1 MAEKVYVSE
10 ILEQPGGLAFSIKIL
25 VFIGIAMVFDGF
37 DFMIVSFTMPQISS
51 EMQLGLIAT
60 GSLASFSLIGM
71 LVGGFFS
78 GYLADRFGRKHVL
91 NISIMIYSILTV
103 PIFFVNS
110 YDLFAL
116 CRIFSGVGVGA
127 VIPLSVTLASEY
139 APTRHRGA
147 FVTLTKM
154 FMMLGWVLAGL
165 VAMYVVPRYGWRI
178 CYLIGGFPFLYGIA
192 MYFMIPESVQWL
204 MRKGRIK
211 EAMAVVN
218 KINGKLKHP
227 RPGGYTADEIA
238 ITPAETKGQLRALL
252 SPRYRRVTIGIWLV
266 AFTTCAL
273 SYGLTNWM
281 PTVLVNSGYTVES
294 SYGLT
299 TLMNTLGC
307 LGAICA
313 GVVADRI
320 GRINST
326 YLAIGLAALSVVVT
340 AFMGLGAGYMVPAV
354 IFMGFAINYAYTTP
368 QPITIEAYPTEIRA
382 TGQACVTTV
391 ARIGG
396 LIIPIIIG
404 GALQSGSTFATVLL
418 VFLVPLALAALFT
431 RFLIRDETKGASI
444 EDIDTLAYKS

>member
-1 MAEKVYVSE
+1 MQKVTVSQ
-10 ILEQPGGLAFSIKIL
+10 ILEQPGGLAFSIRML
-25 VFIGIAMVFDGF
+25 VFVGLAMVFDGF
-37 DFMIVSFTMPQISS
+37 DFMIVSFTMPQIAA
-51 EMQLGLIAT
+51 EMELGLIAT

-91 NISIMIYSILTV
+91 NISVMIYSILTV
-103 PIFFVNS
+103 PIFFINS

-127 VIPLSVTLASEY
+127 VIPLCVTLVSEY
-139 APTRHRGA
+139 APKNHRGA

-165 VAMYVVPRYGWRI
+165 VAMYVVPQFGWRF

-192 MYFMIPESVQWL
+192 MYFLIPESVQWL
-204 MRKGRIK
+204 MRKGRVD
-211 EAMAVVN
+211 EAM
-218 KINGKLKHP
+218 KIINRINSRFKDP
-227 RPGGYTADEIA
+227 RPGGYKPEDIEV
-238 ITPAETKGQLRALL
+238 TPAETKGQLRVLL
-252 SPRYRRVTIGIWLV
+252 SKRYRRVTIGIWLV

-273 SYGLTNWM
+273 SYGLTNWL
-281 PTVLVNSGYTVES
+281 PTVLINSGYTIES

-299 TLMNTLGC
+299 TLMNALGC
-307 LGAICA
+307 LGAMCA
-313 GVVADRI
+313 GFVADRI
-320 GRINST
+320 GRIRST
-326 YLAIGLAALSVVVT
+326 YLAIALAALSVVVT
-340 AFMGLGAGYMVPAV
+340 AFLGLGAGMMIPAV

-418 VFLVPLALAALFT
+418 VFLIPLALAAVFT
-431 RFLIRDETKGASI
+431 KFLIRDETKGTTI
-444 EDIDTLAYKS
+444 EELDTGTYKS

>member
-1 MAEKVYVSE
+1 MQKVYVSE
-10 ILEQPGGLAFSIKIL
+10 ILEQPGGLRFSIKIL
-25 VFIGIAMVFDGF
+25 IFVGLAMVFDGF
-37 DFMIVSFTMPQISS
+37 DFMIVSFTMPQISQ
-51 EMQLGLIAT
+51 EMELGLIAT

-78 GYLADRFGRKHVL
+78 GYLADKFGRKHVL

-127 VIPLSVTLASEY
+127 VIPLSVTLVSEY
-139 APTRHRGA
+139 APTNHRGA

-165 VAMYVVPRYGWRI
+165 VAMYVVPHFGWRL

-192 MYFMIPESVQWL
+192 MYFMVPESVQWCL
-204 MRKGRIK
+204 RKGK
-211 EAMAVVN
+211 TEEAMKIIN
-218 KINGKLKHP
+218 KINSKLDHP
-227 RPGGYTADEIA
+227 RPEAYTADEIA
-238 ITPAETKGQLRALL
+238 VMPAEPQGQMHELL
-252 SPRYRRVTIGIWLV
+252 SKKYRRVTIGIWLV

-273 SYGLTNWM
+273 SYGLTNWL
-281 PTVLVNSGYTVES
+281 PTVLVDSGYTVQS

-299 TLMNTLGC
+299 TLMNALGC
-307 LGAICA
+307 VGAICA
-313 GVVADRI
+313 GVVADKI
-320 GRINST
+320 GRIRST
-326 YLAIGLAALSVVVT
+326 YLAIGLAAISVVFT
-340 AFMGLGAGYMVPAV
+340 AVVGLGYGLMIPAV

-396 LIIPIIIG
+396 LIIPIVIG
-404 GALQSGSTFATVLL
+404 WALQSGSTFATVLI
-418 VFLVPLALAALFT
+418 VFLVPLVLAAVFT
-431 RFLIRDETKGASI
+431 KFLIRDETKGAPI
-444 EDIDTLAYKS
+444 EELDTQAYKS

>member
-1 MAEKVYVSE
+1 MQKQVYVSE
-10 ILEQPGGLAFSIKIL
+10 ILEQPGGLAFSVKIL
-25 VFIGIAMVFDGF
+25 IFVGLAMVFDGF

-91 NISIMIYSILTV
+91 NVSIMIYSVLTV
-103 PIFFVNS
+103 PIFFAHS
-110 YDLFAL
+110 YDVFAL

-127 VIPLSVTLASEY
+127 VIPLSVTLVSEY

-165 VAMYVVPRYGWRI
+165 VAMYVVPRFGWRI

-204 MRKGRIK
+204 MRKGRTD
-211 EAMAVVN
+211 EAM
-218 KINGKLKHP
+218 KIINRINSKLTYPH
-227 RPGGYTADEIA
+227 PGGYKASEIA
-238 ITPAETKGQLRALL
+238 ITPAEGKGQLRELL
-252 SPRYRRVTIGIWLV
+252 SKKYRRVTIGIWLV

-273 SYGLTNWM
+273 SYGLTNWL
-281 PTVLVNSGYTVES
+281 PTVLVSSGYTVES

-299 TLMNTLGC
+299 TLMNALGC
-307 LGAICA
+307 LGAMCA
-313 GVVADRI
+313 GFVADRI
-320 GRINST
+320 GRIRST
-326 YLAIGLAALSVVVT
+326 YLAIGLAALSVVFT
-340 AFMGLGAGYMVPAV
+340 AVFGLGVGLMVPAV

-418 VFLVPLALAALFT
+418 VFLLPLALAAVFT
-431 RFLIRDETKGASI
+431 KFLIRDETKDASI
-444 EDIDTLAYKS
+444 EELDSLAYKS